1 MTDAPAPRH
10 SRRGLF
16 APLIV
21 ALVLLAAWTVWW
33 FWLAGQIEGRL
44 KTQAEALRGQG
55 WDVRYVEGGIDGWPF
70 RTRLALDRV
79 TVAAPSGHALAAPR
93 IVAEA
98 NAYNPSKWV
107 LVAPDGLTLTRVGK
121 GEVNVR
127 GQAIRMSVHGLNQA
141 WPNIAVELVRPQ
153 FTPHPGAEPFPIR
166 RAGKVEFYT
175 RPHRT
180 TDGGPNDSVDMLFRL
195 IDAEGRDSGP
205 VQGLAQGG
213 RMTLQIEGV
222 VEKASALRGMDEA
235 GVFSAWTRAG
245 GRFSRIR
252 GEAAAGDSRA
262 LISSEGLS
270 ADANGRLVGQVALK
284 AEKPLPAI
292 AGLAGSGDGA
302 VNRAGATGAAAASAA
317 AGGQGDVDL
326 TVVLRDGRTYLGP
339 FALAPAPK
347 LF

>member
-21 ALVLLAAWTVWW
+21 ALVLLAVWTVWW

-55 WDVRYVEGGIDGWPF
+55 WNIRYVEGGVSGWPF
-70 RTRLALDRV
+70 RTRLALDQV
-79 TVAAPSGHALAAPR
+79 TIAAPSGHAVAAPR

-98 NAYNPSKWV
+98 NAYNPDKWV
-107 LVAPDGLTLTRVGK
+107 LIAPDGLTLTRVGK

-127 GQAIRMSVHGLNQA
+127 GEAIRMSVHGLNQA
-141 WPNIAVELVRPQ
+141 WPNIAVDLTRPE
-153 FTPHPGAEPFPIR
+153 FTPHEGAEAFPIR
-166 RAGKVEFYT
+166 RAGKVQIFT

-180 TDGGPNDSVDMLFRL
+180 TDGGPNDAVDVLFRL

-222 VEKASALRGMDEA
+222 IEKAGGLHGMDTA

-270 ADANGRLVGQVALK
+270 AGADGRLVGQVALK

-292 AGLAGSGDGA
+292 AGLAGSGEGA
-302 VNRAGATGAAAASAA
+302 VNRAGATGAAAASAVA
-317 AGGQGDVDL
+317 SGQDAVDL
-326 TVVLRDGRTYLGP
+326 TVVFRDGRTYLGP

>member
-16 APLIV
+16 APLII

-44 KTQAEALRGQG
+44 KAQAEALRGQG
-55 WDVRYVEGGIDGWPF
+55 WTVRYVAGGMSGWPF
-70 RTRLALDRV
+70 RTRLALDQV

-98 NAYNPSKWV
+98 NAYNPNKWV

-127 GQAIRMSVHGLNQA
+127 GEAIRMSVHGLTQT
-141 WPNIAVELVRPQ
+141 WPNIAIDLTRPQ
-153 FTPHPGAEPFPIR
+153 FTPHPGAEPFPIQ
-166 RAGKVEFYT
+166 RAGKVQVYT

-180 TDGGPNDSVDMLFRL
+180 TDGGPNDAVDMMFRL

-222 VEKASALRGMDEA
+222 VEKADALRGMDEA

-252 GEAAAGDSRA
+252 GEATAGDSRA
-262 LISSEGLS
+262 LISSEGLT
-270 ADANGRLVGQVALK
+270 ADASGRLVGQVALK

-292 AGLAGSGDGA
+292 AGLARSADGA
-302 VNRAGATGAAAASAA
+302 VNQVGAAGAAAASAA
-317 AGGQGDVDL
+317 TGGQGDVDL
-326 TVVLRDGRTYLGP
+326 TVVFRDGRTYLGP

>member
-16 APLIV
+16 GPLIV

-33 FWLAGQIEGRL
+33 FWLSAQIEWRL
-44 KTQAEALRGQG
+44 KAQADVLRGQG
-55 WDVRYVEGGIDGWPF
+55 WTVRYAEGGMSGWPF
-70 RTRLALDRV
+70 RTRLALDHV
-79 TVAAPSGHALAAPR
+79 TLAAPSGHAVAAPQL
-93 IVAEA
+93 VAEA
-98 NAYNPSKWV
+98 NAYNPTKWV

-127 GQAIRMSVHGLNQA
+127 GEAIRMSVHGLTQR
-141 WPNIAVELVRPQ
+141 WPNIAVDLTRPE

-175 RPHRT
+175 RPHRS

-205 VQGLAQGG
+205 VEGLSQGG
-213 RMTLQIEGV
+213 RLTLQIEGV
-222 VEKASALRGMDEA
+222 VENASRLRGMDEA
-235 GVFSAWTRAG
+235 GVFAAWTRAG
-245 GRFSRIR
+245 GQFSRVR
-252 GEAAAGDSRA
+252 GRAAAGDSRA
-262 LISSEGLS
+262 VISSDRLS
-270 ADANGRLVGQVALK
+270 ADADGRLVGQIALK
-284 AEKPLPAI
+284 AERPLPAI
-292 AGLAGSGDGA
+292 AGLARSGDGA
-302 VNRAGATGAAAASAA
+302 VDRAGATGAAAASAVS
-317 AGGQGDVDL
+317 GGQGDVDL
-326 TVVLRDGRTYLGP
+326 TVVFRDGRTWLGP

>member
-21 ALVLLAAWTVWW
+21 ALTLLAAWTVWW

-44 KTQAEALRGQG
+44 KAQTEALRGQG
-55 WDVRYVEGGIDGWPF
+55 WDVRYVARGIDGWPF
-70 RTRLALDRV
+70 RTRLALDDV
-79 TVAAPSGHALAAPR
+79 TIAAPSGHALAAPR

-107 LVAPDGLTLTRVGK
+107 LVASDGLTLTRVGK
-121 GEVNVR
+121 GQVNVR
-127 GQAIRMSVHGLNQA
+127 GEAIRMSVHGLSQA
-141 WPNIAVELVRPQ
+141 WPNIAVDLTRPV

-166 RAGKVEFYT
+166 RAGKVELFT

-222 VEKASALRGMDEA
+222 VEKASALHGMDEA
-235 GVFSAWTRAG
+235 GIFSAWTRAG

-262 LISSEGLS
+262 LIASEGLS
-270 ADANGRLVGQVALK
+270 ADADGRLVGQVALK

-292 AGLAGSGDGA
+292 AGLAGSGQGA
-302 VNRAGATGAAAASAA
+302 VNRAGAAGAAAASAA

-326 TVVLRDGRTYLGP
+326 TVVFRDGRTYLGP